1 MNIGAA
7 RETKLR
13 LVQRSPNFLK
23 LPQKVLNQGGNLPL
37 WILFHSFPPI
47 WHVTTPTGVI
57 EDKNH
62 NMISLWNQISYF
74 QRDPLFEIDLCRTK
88 RAKGGKGCSLSF
100 RQKGGVG
107 TWRPGKIMIFTKISH
122 GQDGNVFFLGIF
134 ISSNVF
140 FTITIQYT
148 VFVNKNIYH
157 VESTPIWD
165 LSKGWSEHMR
175 TKLPGK
181 GFDAVDNS
189 TEASLILDM
198 SKKWISWQ

>member
-1 MNIGAA
+1 MGTSLC
-7 RETKLR
+7 EY
-13 LVQRSPNFLK
+13 F
-23 LPQKVLNQGGNLPL
+23 
-37 WILFHSFPPI
+37 FPPI
-47 WHVTTPTGVI
+47 SHVTTPTGVI

-100 RQKGGVG
+100 RRKGGVG
-107 TWRPGKIMIFTKISH
+107 TCRPGKIMIFTKISH
-122 GQDGNVFFLGIF
+122 GQDGNIFFLGIF

-148 VFVNKNIYH
+148 VYMNKNICH

-165 LSKGWSEHMR
+165 YLNGVIWSEHMR

-181 GFDAVDNS
+181 GFDAVDNL
-189 TEASLILDM
+189 TIQQ
-198 SKKWISWQ
+198 KHRWFWIYPESE